1 MFIGSEIIGDINIVA
16 ACENGVLP
24 VAGGLLD
31 QPAYY
36 HELSGRLKAECNMI
50 EREQSERKRHG

>member
-1 MFIGSEIIGDINIVA
+1 VFIGSEIIGDINIVA

-24 VAGGLLD
+24 VAGGLLE

-36 HELSGRLKAECNMI
+36 HELSNRFKAECNAI
-50 EREQSERKRHG
+50 EREQAERKRG